1 MKARHMRI
9 FVDRLWIKQGIVW
22 HRILGQSPLPID
34 RIFTHRPSTT
44 RGFLPQAVDYG
55 ESIKDSFQTLGTSG
69 VKLLASVRS
78 APKSR
83 CSTYQQTSSLFESY
97 ILVLW
102 SLRRSEEHTSELQ
115 SLMRIS
121 YAVFCLNTK
130 KALHYKQNTIIY
142 THTS

>member
-78 APKSR
+78 APK
-83 CSTYQQTSSLFESY
+83 
-97 ILVLW
+97 
-102 SLRRSEEHTSELQ
+102 RSEERRVGKECVSTCRSRWSPYH
-115 SLMRIS
+115 
-121 YAVFCLNTK
+121 
-130 KALHYKQNTIIY
+130 
-142 THTS
+142 

>member
-22 HRILGQSPLPID
+22 HRILVQSPLPID

-44 RGFLPQAVDYG
+44 RGFLPQAVADG
-55 ESIKDSFQTLGTSG
+55 ESLKDSFQPLGTSG
-69 VKLLASVRS
+69 VKLLASVSS

-83 CSTYQQTSSLFESY
+83 CSTSQQPTSIFESY

-102 SLRRSEEHTSELQ
+102 SLDRNSRP
-115 SLMRIS
+115 
-121 YAVFCLNTK
+121 LNC
-130 KALHYKQNTIIY
+130 
-142 THTS
+142 